1 MTMHVYLRDDPVALE
16 LREVDHEGL
25 LPEEAE
31 LIPVAFYADGNDKP
45 SFRALLPPETL
56 TILEEALQSPVQLGL
71 LAEEPEEASGEIHAM
86 VGISI
91 PVEQLPEGVA
101 PTEDD
106 EEASEEPLEPWQAG
120 SSGDAWR
127 GDDADPEDGPRT
139 VMLAFAPLV
148 RLTRRFPDDFGEEL
162 ADLLESALSGATKP
176 SLEARVDRMLGGF

>member
-1 MTMHVYLRDDPVALE
+1 MHVYLRDDPVALE
-16 LREVDHEGL
+16 IREVDHEGL

-31 LIPVAFYADGNDKP
+31 LIPVAFYADGNDRP

-71 LAEEPEEASGEIHAM
+71 LAEEPEEGAEIHAM
-86 VGISI
+86 VGLSI

-101 PTEDD
+101 PSEDD
-106 EEASEEPLEPWQAG
+106 EEVGDEPLEPWQSG

-176 SLEARVDRMLGGF
+176 SLQARVDRMLGGP

>member
-1 MTMHVYLRDDPVALE
+1 MAMHVYLRDDPVALE
-16 LREVDHEGL
+16 IREVDHEGL

-31 LIPVAFYADGNDKP
+31 LIPVAFFADGNDRP

-56 TILEEALQSPVQLGL
+56 TILEEALQAPVQLGL
-71 LAEEPEEASGEIHAM
+71 LAEEPEEAGAEIHAM
-86 VGISI
+86 VGLSI

-101 PTEDD
+101 PTEED
-106 EEASEEPLEPWQAG
+106 EEGGEESLEPWQ
-120 SSGDAWR
+120 SGGGAEAWR
-127 GDDADPEDGPRT
+127 GDDAEPEDAPKT

-176 SLEARVDRMLGGF
+176 SLEARVDRMLGGS

>member
-106 EEASEEPLEPWQAG
+106 EEGGDEPLEPWQAG
-120 SSGDAWR
+120 SGGDAWR

>member
-1 MTMHVYLRDDPVALE
+1 MHVYLRDEPVELE

-31 LIPVAFYADGNDKP
+31 LIPVAFYADGNDRP

-56 TILEEALQSPVQLGL
+56 AILEEALQTPVQLGL
-71 LAEEPEEASGEIHAM
+71 LAEEPEEATAEIHAM
-86 VGISI
+86 VGLSI
-91 PVEQLPEGVA
+91 PVDQLPEGISA
-101 PTEDD
+101 DG
-106 EEASEEPLEPWQAG
+106 EEEEQELEPWQTAPAA
-120 SSGDAWR
+120 DAWR
-127 GDDADPEDGPRT
+127 GEGAGPEEGPRT

-176 SLEARVDRMLGGF
+176 SLEARVDRMLGGP